1 MPSPRRIEKM
11 NMLIKEE
18 LASFLDREIE
28 FPHGMLVTVTRIL
41 TSPDGQYADVF
52 ITALGSTDTPER
64 DALHILQSHVYDIQ
78 QALNRRLRTRPIPK
92 IRFCID
98 QAELRREAVEK
109 TLAETKQHDTV
120 AK

>member
-18 LASFLDREIE
+18 LASFLDREVE
-28 FPHGMLVTVTRIL
+28 FPPGVLVTVTRVHI
-41 TSPDGQYADVF
+41 SPDGQYADVF
-52 ITALGSTDTPER
+52 TTALGGADHPEL
-64 DALHILQSHVYDIQ
+64 DALHILERHVYDIQ

-92 IRFCID
+92 IRFSID
-98 QAELRREAVEK
+98 AEELRREAVEK
-109 TLAETKQHDTV
+109 TLAETNPHGTV